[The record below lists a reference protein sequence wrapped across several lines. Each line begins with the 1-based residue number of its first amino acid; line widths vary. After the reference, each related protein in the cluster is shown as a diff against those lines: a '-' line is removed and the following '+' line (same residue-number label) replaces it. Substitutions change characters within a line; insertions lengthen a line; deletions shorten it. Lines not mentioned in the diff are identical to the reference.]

1 MDFFFARYFC
11 HCVIQ
16 ALALL
21 VSITTNTYTNTYTEE
36 CHVSNG
42 WGFFFY

>member
-1 MDFFFARYFC
+1 MCLF
-11 HCVIQ
+11 
-16 ALALL
+16 LAGYCCQGVMWSLTLL
-21 VSITTNTYTNTYTEE
+21 VSATINTYTEE